1 MSGKSINFED
11 KKIDKNTFYK
21 NKKLFNIYD
30 LNVNKILVFKN
41 KFVAPLREKCVIR
54 NTFI

>member
-41 KFVAPLREKCVIR
+41 KFVVL
-54 NTFI
+54 